1 MGSKGATTTSTS
13 APPQAV
19 QDMYKYLTEQG
30 KTLQQQPYQPYTGQM
45 VAELNPIQ
53 QQGIQQA
60 QQYSQAAQPYFQG
73 AAAGTMGAMQGY
85 TPEGFQQGVGGYMS
99 PYLQNAMGST
109 AAYLGNQ
116 QAQQR
121 QELIGKTIASGAF
134 GGDRGKI
141 AQAALAGQQNLA
153 SGEIL
158 SKMAQQGYSDAAKNY
173 LASLGAQGALASQL
187 GTLGTGAQTAGLQGA
202 QAVTQAGGTPY
213 QIEQSKLA
221 AQYGQFAQGQAYPF
235 QTLGYLANIASGL
248 GAGQGGTST
257 TTSPGPNVLGQAF
270 GTALAIGSLPFSDK
284 RLKEDISEIGETFDG
299 QPIYSFKYKG
309 DDKTQIGLM
318 AQDVEKK
325 HPEAVGLAGGY
336 KTVDYEKA
344 TEGAAERGEFYL
356 GGASMGGLVP
366 ANQDRQAYATKGSVS
381 VIPYE
386 DDPLRQ
392 LMDEYTKIQ
401 LAKYI
406 PDLRLSG
413 DGMGIPK
420 APAEYKDETSEYIKG
435 LQAMPELQKSRLAK
449 NLGSAYSGLQSYLG
463 FADGGLVPREPHKDG
478 LAVEPVTDQGLG
490 KKPQTVPV
498 SFIEQTFNQNKPF
511 SDEARAGLLS
521 AGLGMLASRSPYLGS
536 AIGEGAIGGMN
547 TYYNALKSKV
557 EAAKTAADIG
567 KTEAETA
574 ETKSKLYEKVWLQ
587 GMGWFVYDK
596 TKPMSAPQQITDA
609 EMNPIGRIRPED
621 VPTASGSPQPETAAS
636 GTTTPSTSVPSVPL
650 TTETKQP
657 EPKKSEWSPNI
668 KVPKGYMPEEQA
680 NIMFSEESKAS
691 ERKLADETLKVAR
704 AESQS
709 AYDQLFRMNEMDK
722 QFANLDDQG
731 FLSPGSYAPE
741 RMALAKDANTFVQ
754 ILGGSAIFDPND
766 VASMESLSKDTF
778 RLGTELTRSLGANEP
793 GKIVE
798 AAVKANPGIENTKL
812 AYRRIIAGLKEAA
825 MYKRD
830 RAAFYSDYAAKFG
843 HLSGADQLFAKLNP
857 PERYA
862 QRAIIGTVDPRDI
875 AEARKYIQNNPDY
888 PDVAKSAIDKKY
900 GVGVADMVLG
910 K

>member
-1 MGSKGATTTSTS
+1 MGSKGATTTSTMQ
-13 APPQAV
+13 PPKEVA
-19 QDMYKYLTEQG
+19 DMYKYLTEQG

-60 QQYSQAAQPYFQG
+60 QQYSQAAQPYYQG

-85 TPEGFQQGVGGYMS
+85 TPQGFQQGVAGYMS
-99 PYLQNAMGST
+99 PYIQNSLDLLA
-109 AAYLGNQ
+109 NQ

-121 QELIGKTIASGAF
+121 QELLGKTIASGAF

-141 AQAALAGQQNLA
+141 AQAALMGQQNLA
-153 SGEIL
+153 TGQML
-158 SKMAQQGYSDAAKNY
+158 QQGYQDAARNY
-173 LASLGAQGALASQL
+173 MAGLGAQGALAAQL
-187 GTLGTGAQTAGLQGA
+187 GQLGTGAQAAGLQGA

-248 GAGQGGTST
+248 GAGQGGTSAT
-257 TTSPGPNVLGQAF
+257 TQPGPNVLGQAF

-336 KTVDYEKA
+336 KTVDYAKA
-344 TEGAAERGEFYL
+344 TEDAAERGEFYL

-366 ANQDRQAYATKGSVS
+366 ANQDRQAYATKGAVS
-381 VIPYE
+381 VIPFE

-401 LAKYI
+401 FAKYT

-413 DGMGIPK
+413 EGMGIPK
-420 APAEYKDETSEYIKG
+420 PPAEYKDETSEYIKG

-449 NLGSAYSGLQSYLG
+449 NLGSAYSSLQSYLN
-463 FADGGLVPREPHKDG
+463 FADGGLVPRAAHKDG
-478 LAVEPVTDQGLG
+478 LAVEPVEDQGLG
-490 KKPQTVPV
+490 KKPQTAPI
-498 SFIEQTFNQNKPF
+498 SYIERTFNEGKPF

-521 AGLGMLASRSPYLGS
+521 AGLGMLASRTPYLGS
-536 AIGEGAIGGMN
+536 AIGEGAIGGLN

-557 EAAKTAADIG
+557 EAAKTAADVG

-574 ETKSKLYEKVWLQ
+574 ETKSKLYEKVWIQ

-609 EMNPIGRIRPED
+609 EMNPISGVRPEEI
-621 VPTASGSPQPETAAS
+621 PTASGSPQPDVTAPEVS
-636 GTTTPSTSVPSVPL
+636 TPSTSVPSVPL

-657 EPKKSEWSPNI
+657 EQKKTGWQPVTE
-668 KVPKGYMPEEQA
+668 VPKGYLPEEQG
-680 NIMFSEESKAS
+680 NIMFSEDRKKAES
-691 ERKLADETLKVAR
+691 ELANNTLKVAR
-704 AESQS
+704 AESQA

-741 RMALAKDANTFVQ
+741 RMALAKDANTLVQ
-754 ILGGSAIFDPND
+754 VLGGAPIFDPND

-825 MYKRD
+825 LYKRD
-830 RAAFYSDYAAKFG
+830 RAAFYNDYAAKFG
-843 HLSGADQLFAKLNP
+843 HLVGADEYFAKLNP
-857 PERYA
+857 PEKYA
-862 QRAIIGTVDPRDI
+862 QRAIINTVDPRDI
-875 AEARKYIQNNPDY
+875 AEARKYIQNNPDF

-900 GVGVADMVLG
+900 GAGVADMVLG